1 MDLLFWGLTI
11 GITGKVII
19 GITVIRIH
27 SKIVKEHKIDVV
39 VLKEMRKEKSL
50 AILGIIFMMV
60 GYILESIFYG
70 YF

>member
-50 AILGIIFMMV
+50 AILGIIFMVV

>member
-11 GITGKVII
+11 GITGKIII

-27 SKIVKEHKIDVV
+27 SKIVQEHRIDIV
-39 VLKEMRKEKSL
+39 VLKEMRKEKNL
-50 AILGIIFMMV
+50 AILGIIFMVV